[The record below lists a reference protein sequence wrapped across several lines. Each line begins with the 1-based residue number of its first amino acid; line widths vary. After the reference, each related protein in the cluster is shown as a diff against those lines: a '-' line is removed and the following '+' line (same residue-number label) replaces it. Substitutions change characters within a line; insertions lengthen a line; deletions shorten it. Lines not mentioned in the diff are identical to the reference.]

1 MAADTWSLPLF
12 PVFLSH
18 PTPFPIHFLQN
29 LSSLSSQ
36 FLMQTSY
43 SAAFTGLVIPRRQF
57 LLLNWSHMDFSSFCS
72 VPTPVGYLLLGTQCY
87 SSNSLC
93 VCVWMKQ
100 WILQHQ
106 MDVFG
111 LHCLKFKE
119 KLIYTRLC
127 CVLVAARGLSLV
139 VASRGYSLL
148 WCMSFSLQWLLI
160 AELGL

>member
-1 MAADTWSLPLF
+1 
-12 PVFLSH
+12 
-18 PTPFPIHFLQN
+18 
-29 LSSLSSQ
+29 
-36 FLMQTSY
+36 
-43 SAAFTGLVIPRRQF
+43 
-57 LLLNWSHMDFSSFCS
+57 
-72 VPTPVGYLLLGTQCY
+72 
-87 SSNSLC
+87 
-93 VCVWMKQ
+93 
-100 WILQHQ
+100 